1 MDFTPIN
8 FVKNLPYILKGELG
22 TFIVL
27 GVIAL
32 SVVIL
37 NKITHGGDDELS

>member
-1 MDFTPIN
+1 MDFTPMN

-37 NKITHGGDDELS
+37 NKISHGDDDQLS

>member
-1 MDFTPIN
+1 MDFTPMN

-37 NKITHGGDDELS
+37 NKLTHGDDDQLS

>member
-1 MDFTPIN
+1 MDFTPMN

-37 NKITHGGDDELS
+37 NRISHDDDDQLS

>member
-1 MDFTPIN
+1 MNFTPIN
-8 FVKNLPYILKGELG
+8 FVNNLPYILKGELG

-37 NKITHGGDDELS
+37 NKLTHGDDDQLS